1 MGAQLWRAGET
12 GYRGMIAKI
21 MAATVVSAATVLVSV
36 AGAGADGDDHQQVSK
51 AQFEILYN
59 QCKYAD
65 TPKARESCRSR
76 VKHTYRIGHRARLH
90 ARPRDQP
97 AHRDRHRQRQR
108 HLRCVPAGRNLDCRT
123 YVGVTICGELKLNKD
138 ERECVE
144 DSVKKGLGYRRAEVE
159 CYVYL

>member
-1 MGAQLWRAGET
+1 
-12 GYRGMIAKI
+12 MIAKI

-76 VKHTYRIGHRARLH
+76 VKHTYRIGHR
-90 ARPRDQP
+90 D
-97 AHRDRHRQRQR
+97 
-108 HLRCVPAGRNLDCRT
+108 RNLDCRT